1 MLNRDFNSKHNRR
14 RTRRKSFD
22 CPGNPNVCVRTYTS
36 GSPLV
41 LALALASPPSAAKL
55 PSTRSDLPRISP
67 RRERGRLPAPARPRQ
82 QQRIRVPD
90 GADVRVKLVDDVP
103 SRNAPGAVLLHR
115 DDVQVSLQLRGRPV
129 GREIGHGERV
139 HARLRPSLRRR
150 RAADAPGMMRHRIP
164 GVIEMPRPGP

>member
-1 MLNRDFNSKHNRR
+1 MRQDVHVRLAARARARARVAAVRGEAPQHAL
-14 RTRRKSFD
+14 
-22 CPGNPNVCVRTYTS
+22 GLAPNLPR
-36 GSPLV
+36 
-41 LALALASPPSAAKL
+41 LALNLA
-55 PSTRSDLPRISP
+55 DQ